1 MFSMTRL
8 MASATAMLAL
18 VTLSAVGADDVKTI
32 DGGKGSAFKSKSY
45 ELKEN
50 GEIAVVLSLEA
61 GKEVTV
67 TTSGDK
73 DTNVQLFVKS
83 MYFEAKDT
91 SPGPRAHRTL
101 PPIPRLRVPI
111 TTERKTKRDSRP
123 RIFGVYPLDRRRAVL
138 ALEIAKNS
146 HCDHEPICSAHQGPH
161 SICASDHNYDL
172 TDFKHEMLIRQS

>member
-8 MASATAMLAL
+8 TAYATAMLAL

-50 GEIAVVLSLEA
+50 GEIAVVLSFEA
-61 GKEVTV
+61 GKELTV

-91 SPGPRAHRTL
+91 SPGPNCLVKHTPVENDGRYTFTMKNNGPGANKVTL
-101 PPIPRLRVPI
+101 EVKVA
-111 TTERKTKRDSRP
+111 E
-123 RIFGVYPLDRRRAVL
+123 
-138 ALEIAKNS
+138 
-146 HCDHEPICSAHQGPH
+146 
-161 SICASDHNYDL
+161 
-172 TDFKHEMLIRQS
+172 